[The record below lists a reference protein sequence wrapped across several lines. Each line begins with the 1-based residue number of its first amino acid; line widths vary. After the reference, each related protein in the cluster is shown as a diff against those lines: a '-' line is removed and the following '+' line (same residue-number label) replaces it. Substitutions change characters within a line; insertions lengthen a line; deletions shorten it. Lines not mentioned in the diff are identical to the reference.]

1 MLHGNLHETQ
11 SLVGRFRAW
20 IGVPISRAMCP
31 ATVLTFPRTGSAP
44 VRATLLGTLAG
55 ETAQQRRPQPKGAAA
70 SDEVPGQR
78 RQEVSLPDTHQPRAR
93 PISVRAAK
101 PVPPEGV
108 KPWGALSFQ
117 AGPAMSK
124 CAHAC
129 PSGTK
134 ACRNSPATSMPPICS
149 PMFF

>member
-1 MLHGNLHETQ
+1 MLRGNLHETQ

-31 ATVLTFPRTGSAP
+31 ASVLTFPRTGSAP
-44 VRATLLGTLAG
+44 ST
-55 ETAQQRRPQPKGAAA
+55 KGRTGRAAA